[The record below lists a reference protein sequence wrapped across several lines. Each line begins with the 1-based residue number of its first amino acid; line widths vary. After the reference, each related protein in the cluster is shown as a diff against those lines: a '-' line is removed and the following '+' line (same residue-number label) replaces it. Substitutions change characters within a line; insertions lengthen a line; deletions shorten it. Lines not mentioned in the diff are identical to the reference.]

1 MKAPDEHAT
10 RTHQYGSRVQ
20 LREVWG
26 MWGLTGSSCESV
38 YEELLEIPWPFPGLA
53 LASPC
58 GLLDMSEL
66 ELAEALEGQRLAEGV
81 VAFVE
86 CGSGRWGRS
95 FGAAGIV
102 VVVVFRP
109 GSA

>member
-1 MKAPDEHAT
+1 
-10 RTHQYGSRVQ
+10 
-20 LREVWG
+20 